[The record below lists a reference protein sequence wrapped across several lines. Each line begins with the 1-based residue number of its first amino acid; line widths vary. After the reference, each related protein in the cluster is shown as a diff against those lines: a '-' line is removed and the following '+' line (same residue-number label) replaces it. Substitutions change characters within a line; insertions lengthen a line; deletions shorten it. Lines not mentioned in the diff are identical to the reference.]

1 MTDLKKGFKR
11 LLLESDINQTQL
23 GEKLNM
29 TKANVSRLLN
39 KDDFRIYGDIERI
52 ADVLNYDVKISFIDR
67 ETGKVIDCD

>member
-1 MTDLKKGFKR
+1 MLDLKKGFKR

-23 GEKLNM
+23 GEKLDM

-39 KDDFRIYGDIERI
+39 KDDFRIHGDIERI
-52 ADVLNYDVKISFIDR
+52 ASVLGYSVRLQFIDE